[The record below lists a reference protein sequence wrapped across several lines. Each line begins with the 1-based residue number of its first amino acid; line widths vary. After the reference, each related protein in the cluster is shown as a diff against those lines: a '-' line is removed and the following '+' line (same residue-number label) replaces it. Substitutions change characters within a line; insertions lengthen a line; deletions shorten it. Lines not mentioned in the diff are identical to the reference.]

1 MGVGSG
7 IMFHVECAL
16 PHRSRTR
23 RARLGKGSDMSHPE
37 LLTASIP
44 SIPVLPGMRPRDDEL
59 DLFGLTHVGKV
70 RKSNQDHFLLC
81 TVHPQVV
88 MHGTSLPS
96 QDHLPLRGERV
107 ATIMMVADGVGSTPA
122 GGEASQLAVETITRY
137 ISSSLSVFH
146 SARAERKDGAV
157 GFEEALLAA
166 ANEVHTAVRT
176 EAESRGE
183 PGRMA
188 TTMTFAMILWPKVYV
203 VQVGDSRCYHYLKGK
218 LRQITRDQTMAQA
231 LVDDGALPRDSLETS
246 PLKNVLVSAI
256 GGEHATPVVS
266 RLNIQDRNG
275 VLLLCSDGLTKHVS
289 DTELAEAI
297 GKMQSADQ
305 LCHDLLDL
313 VLSRG
318 ASDNVTIIAGRAPRR

>member
-1 MGVGSG
+1 
-7 IMFHVECAL
+7 
-16 PHRSRTR
+16 
-23 RARLGKGSDMSHPE
+23 MSHPE

-44 SIPVLPGMRPRDDEL
+44 SIPILPGSKPRDDEL

-88 MHGTSLPS
+88 VHATSLPN
-96 QDHLPLRGERV
+96 QEQLPVRGERL
-107 ATIMMVADGVGSTPA
+107 ATIMMVADGVGSTAA
-122 GGEASQLAVETITRY
+122 GGEASQLAVETISRY
-137 ISSSLSVFH
+137 ISSSLH
-146 SARAERKDGAV
+146 CYHAAGAQHADGNV
-157 GFEEALLAA
+157 EFEGALLAA
-166 ANEVHTAVRT
+166 ATEVHAAVR
-176 EAESRGE
+176 AESDSRGE

-188 TTMTFAMILWPKVYV
+188 TTMTLAIVLWPRVFV

-256 GGEHATPVVS
+256 GGENATPVVS
-266 RLNIQDRNG
+266 RFSMQDRHG

-297 GKMQSADQ
+297 GRMQSADQ

-318 ASDNVTIIAGRAPRR
+318 ASDNVTIIAGRAPRRDNG